1 MRRRQ
6 ALAGTAIA
14 AASWALASGP
24 ERALAAGADRAPIRL
39 GQSAPVSGPLA
50 RQGLAFRD
58 AARAVLEDAN
68 AQGGVAGR
76 RLELVTMDDE
86 NSPERTAVN
95 VKLLASEHR
104 VSLLFGF
111 VGAGAHR
118 AGPRGAREEG
128 LPYVAAMSGSQELR
142 SGVFP
147 WVFNVRAGHVDEI
160 RFIARHTRLI
170 GIERLSLLTEYNSQ
184 GWELRDAL
192 MAAAESQGRQVASI
206 SSVDH
211 DGGAYSLT
219 GAVSSVLAGRPEAVL
234 VGADYVASAR
244 FVDAVRRGGF
254 TGLFYTLSTVGG
266 DALMERLGPLA
277 TGVSVTQVMP
287 FPWSS
292 ASLVGRR
299 FQAFCQHHALQPSFP
314 AMEAYVATG
323 LLVDALRGAR
333 GFAPAQIAEALAVQ
347 PPRDLGGF
355 LAAFTPGESD
365 RRTPAQVDLT
375 VFSRDGKFLQ

>member
-1 MRRRQ
+1 MRRRH
-6 ALAGTAIA
+6 ALAGTAAA
-14 AASWALASGP
+14 AASWALAPG
-24 ERALAAGADRAPIRL
+24 RVLAASADRSPIRL
-39 GQSAPVSGPLA
+39 GQSAPISGPLA

-58 AARAVLEDAN
+58 AARAVLEDTN
-68 AQGGVAGR
+68 ALGGVAGR
-76 RLELVTMDDE
+76 RIELVTMDDE

-104 VSLLFGF
+104 VSALFGF

-118 AGPRGAREEG
+118 AGPGGAREEG

-170 GIERLSLLTEYNSQ
+170 GIERISLLTEYNSQ

-211 DGGAYSLT
+211 EGGAYSLT

-277 TGVSVTQVMP
+277 VGVSVTQVMP
-287 FPWSS
+287 FPWTS
-292 ASLVGRR
+292 ASQVGRH
-299 FQAFCQHHALQPSFP
+299 FQAFCQRHLLQPSFP
-314 AMEAYVATG
+314 AMEAFVSTS
-323 LLVDALRGAR
+323 LLVDALRSAR

-347 PPRDLGGF
+347 PARDLGGF
-355 LAAFTPGESD
+355 VAAFTAGESD
-365 RRTPAQVDLT
+365 RRAPAQIDLT
-375 VFSRDGKFLQ
+375 VFSRGGKFIQ